1 MSHVSDLAQIQEVEL
16 SQRILEMAKAGVY
29 RESLFE
35 TFSGMASK
43 RQVRAAI
50 ATAKQ
55 FGLRSNPAL
64 RDTELGTYYHIDS
77 KQYESFQTLLESSI
91 SPIANDDVA
100 TRLRKLTEAVQTLV
114 RVSGGV
120 AIGLLV
126 GGGLCVLNG
135 RLTLAATIWSAALAV
150 SLVWMLQKLLV
161 GSLLEITN

>member
-1 MSHVSDLAQIQEVEL
+1 MTPVSDLAQLQEVEL

-35 TFSGMASK
+35 TFSGLASK

-64 RDTELGTYYHIDS
+64 RDTDLGTYYHIDP
-77 KQYESFQTLLESSI
+77 QRYESFQSLLESAI
-91 SPIANDDVA
+91 SPIATDDVA

-120 AIGLLV
+120 AIALLV
-126 GGGLCVLNG
+126 GGSFCVLNG
-135 RLTLAATIWSAALAV
+135 KLIVAATVWSAALAV
-150 SLVWMLQKLLV
+150 SFVWLLQKLLV
-161 GSLLEITN
+161 GSLLEG

>member
-1 MSHVSDLAQIQEVEL
+1 MTDVSDLARLQEVEL

-55 FGLRSNPAL
+55 FGLRSNPTL
-64 RDTELGTYYHIDS
+64 RDTDLGTYYHIDP
-77 KQYESFQTLLESSI
+77 KQYDSFQNLLESAI
-91 SPIANDDVA
+91 SPIASDDVA

-120 AIGLLV
+120 AIGLL
-126 GGGLCVLNG
+126 GGGSLCILNG

-150 SLVWMLQKLLV
+150 SLVWMLQKLLI
-161 GSLLEITN
+161 GSLLDV